1 MEPRPELDRLK
12 VELAR
17 EPARAVGSSVYT
29 CPPGLGASGPP
40 RWAGSATE
48 AEAWED
54 LLSLLPERL
63 WSPNLNFFLPEGEEK
78 QNGKGFQ
85 TNYY

>member
-17 EPARAVGSSVYT
+17 EPARAVVGSSVYPW
-29 CPPGLGASGPP
+29 PPGLGASGPP
-40 RWAGSATE
+40 PWAGSG

-54 LLSLLPERL
+54 LLALLPERL
-63 WSPNLNFFLPEGEEK
+63 WIPNLNFFLPEGK
-78 QNGKGFQ
+78 NKTGSR
-85 TNYY
+85 